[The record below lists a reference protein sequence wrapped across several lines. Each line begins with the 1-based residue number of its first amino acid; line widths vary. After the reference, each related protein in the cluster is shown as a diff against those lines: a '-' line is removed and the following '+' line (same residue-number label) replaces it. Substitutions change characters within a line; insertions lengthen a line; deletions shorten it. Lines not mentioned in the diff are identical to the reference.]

1 MMKKNAVWTLLILLA
16 AVAALALPLRA
27 SNEPVVTTPALAQAA
42 PPAASPAEP
51 SKDPGKTDLPEGDL
65 FTPKPNYV
73 CLTGWCS
80 NDAQCVA
87 WYGPGSFCKKL
98 QGATCGH
105 CVAA

>member
-1 MMKKNAVWTLLILLA
+1 MKKNAAWTLLILLA
-16 AVAALALPLRA
+16 AVVALSLPLRA
-27 SNEPVVTTPALAQAA
+27 SDAPAITPPASVQAA

-51 SKDPGKTDLPEGDL
+51 SKDPGKTELPDGDL

-80 NDAQCVA
+80 NDAQCEE
-87 WYGPGSFCKKL
+87 WFGPGYVCYKQ

-105 CVAA
+105 CVEF